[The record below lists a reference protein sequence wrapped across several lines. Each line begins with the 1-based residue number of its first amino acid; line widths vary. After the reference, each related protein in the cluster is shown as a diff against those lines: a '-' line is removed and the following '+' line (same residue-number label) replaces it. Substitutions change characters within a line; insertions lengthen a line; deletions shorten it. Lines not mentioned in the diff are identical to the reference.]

1 MPVGLDT
8 DDVDEIK
15 DMALHQ
21 AGISEVDPVE
31 NDGTFQKSHFSGQNR
46 RTRCRGSFVFRAG
59 GNPDR
64 LQRHRQAEKS
74 GSGRSTTVP
83 EPLQQRLVLTTVR
96 RGGPILPST

>member
-31 NDGTFQKSHFSGQNR
+31 NDGTFQKSHFTAPLSIVVP
-46 RTRCRGSFVFRAG
+46 RTRHPEYEDEADKQNQQTHHFRLFQNG
-59 GNPDR
+59 T
-64 LQRHRQAEKS
+64 L
-74 GSGRSTTVP
+74 
-83 EPLQQRLVLTTVR
+83 
-96 RGGPILPST
+96 